1 MRTTLPAFILAILLA
16 LASGGA
22 ASAQTAT
29 PKPTAGPVAPTKAPV
44 AQPTP
49 PADYEAQA
57 LEQLGNLR
65 NIAAAHHWFSGVP
78 TDTASSTLAVLRD
91 EFYPFISNVTP
102 PAEFAPFHMSLFMAL
117 RPCQAVATLHEQGG
131 GDRDAMMALV
141 TASYAQSCH
150 AAAAVASVEWARVT
164 GNVPIFYST
173 ATPAAPTP
181 APAATPAAALPSDD
195 GPTGTLSQTVEGVTV
210 EILSLEVSDFGSFSE
225 ANTQLAGRLAEQS
238 DFAPAAVGVL
248 SVGVTNRTAA
258 PTDVIPVQFAA
269 IVVAGEQIDLSAYR
283 LLSTNDLDTTYYPG
297 ASKSGT
303 IYFALPQS
311 AWDAIKGGAQVG
323 YYIGSYG
330 RDYAFEIAP
339 TLP

>member
-1 MRTTLPAFILAILLA
+1 MSRILPAFLLAILLA

-29 PKPTAGPVAPTKAPV
+29 PKPTAGTVAPS
-44 AQPTP
+44 PTP
-49 PADYEAQA
+49 TAPADYEAQA

-78 TDTASSTLAVLRD
+78 TDTASSAIALLAD
-91 EFYPFISNVTP
+91 EFYPFVSNVTP

-117 RPCQAVATLHEQGG
+117 RPCQAAAALHERGG
-131 GDRDAMMALV
+131 GSRDAYTAVV
-141 TASYAQSCH
+141 TATYAQSCYT
-150 AAAAVASVEWARVT
+150 AAADASVEWARVT
-164 GNVPIFYST
+164 GRVPIFYST
-173 ATPAAPTP
+173 ATPT
-181 APAATPAAALPSDD
+181 ATPAAALPSDD
-195 GPTGTLSQTVEGVTV
+195 GPRGTLSQTVEGVTV
-210 EILSLEVSDFGSFSE
+210 DILSLEVSDFGSFSE
-225 ANTQLAGRLAEQS
+225 ANTQLAGRLADQS
-238 DFAPAAVGVL
+238 DFTPAAVGVL

-258 PTDVIPVQFAA
+258 STDVIPVQFAA

-323 YYIGSYG
+323 YYIGSYD

>member
-1 MRTTLPAFILAILLA
+1 MRTTLPAFVLAILLA
-16 LASGGA
+16 LAGGA
-22 ASAQTAT
+22 AIAQTAT
-29 PKPTAGPVAPTKAPV
+29 PTPTPRPTPA
-44 AQPTP
+44 AQATP

-150 AAAAVASVEWARVT
+150 AAAAAASVEWARVT

-173 ATPAAPTP
+173 ATPA

-225 ANTQLAGRLAEQS
+225 TNAQLAGSLAEQS
-238 DFAPAAVGVL
+238 DFAPAAVGVM
-248 SVGVTNRTAA
+248 SVKVTNRSAA
-258 PTDVIPVQFAA
+258 PVDLHPAWDAA
-269 IVVAGEQIDLSAYR
+269 VVVAGEQINLSVYR
-283 LLSTNDLDTTYYPG
+283 FLNTNNLDTSYYPD
-297 ASKSGT
+297 AFKSGT
-303 IYFALPQS
+303 IYFALPRS
-311 AWDAIKGGAQVG
+311 AWEAIEGGARVG
-323 YYIGSYG
+323 YYIDSYG
-330 RDYAFEIAP
+330 RDYAIQITP